1 MLQVLNTADEWFID
15 GTWDICKNTMFEQV
29 WVIVARK
36 EPGISLP
43 CAFYLLPNKQPET
56 YRRALKA
63 IKDKGVSN
71 PAKVHVDFER
81 AEINAVKEELENG
94 DIITCQV
101 HWHRALRKNLTDV
114 GLISFYN
121 KSIEVQIFFRKLWA
135 LAFVPVDDVIEVYE
149 QLEKETPEMDEEAEG
164 QSDAAVDFNGK
175 VDKYLNYF
183 QRTWV
188 GPIKKRSK
196 GRGKPY
202 FPLVLWNKREEALN
216 REELTSNSSESWNS
230 VSKPCLPMKPNLYGV
245 MEAFRKEDSLARAKV
260 IEAASGRYVD
270 PNPARTERYQQ
281 RKVRM
286 ATAVEAYSSLSL
298 DDWLSS
304 MIAFYDD

>member
-1 MLQVLNTADEWFID
+1 MPEEKGAKLSRQDFVILDEHLEGQESKLMGFASPTMLQVLNTSDEWFID
-15 GTWDICKNTMFEQV
+15 GTWDICKN
-29 WVIVARK
+29 R

-81 AEINAVKEELENG
+81 AEINAVKEELENS

-101 HWHRALRKNLTDV
+101 HWHRALRKNLTDI

-121 KSIEVQIFFRKLWA
+121 KSIEAQLFFRKLWA

-175 VDKYLNYF
+175 VDKYLN
-183 QRTWV
+183 
-188 GPIKKRSK
+188 
-196 GRGKPY
+196 
-202 FPLVLWNKREEALN
+202 
-216 REELTSNSSESWNS
+216 
-230 VSKPCLPMKPNLYGV
+230 
-245 MEAFRKEDSLARAKV
+245 
-260 IEAASGRYVD
+260 
-270 PNPARTERYQQ
+270 
-281 RKVRM
+281 
-286 ATAVEAYSSLSL
+286 
-298 DDWLSS
+298 
-304 MIAFYDD
+304 